1 MVLFLKRFF
10 SLGDMYQYEAI
21 MKKELEQII
30 LHSLAKKYQNQSDDK
45 LRVLATIL
53 SWMIYGASLDWKE
66 NSSKSSEEYLEETS
80 LSIRQLLKN
89 EIS

>member
-1 MVLFLKRFF
+1 
-10 SLGDMYQYEAI
+10 MYQYEAI